1 MARKADKKP
10 DKSAVKKPA
19 TRTPSG
25 RAAKAAMDDRGETVS
40 GMEPTTISE
49 LSKHRAALS
58 DKVLQLTQRAAAF
71 RSRLPE
77 GLIEPLSSLVR
88 EMNCYYSNLI
98 EGHNTH
104 PIDIQRALFGEQSR
118 DPKKRDLQQEAV
130 AHIAVQRWIDEGGLG
145 PKSAT
150 VANVLAIHRRF
161 YEALPDS
168 LKWVENPDTRERE
181 PVLPGVT
188 RHKHVEVG
196 RLVAV
201 SPGAVPRHLDH
212 WERSYASLGS
222 FETVLNTAAAHHRL
236 LWVHP
241 FLDGNGRVARLIS
254 YAMLRNAL
262 DTCGLWSVARG
273 LARNADKYKGHLA
286 ECDAQRRNDLD
297 GRGNLSEETLVDFTH
312 YFLDICLDQI
322 DFMEGLMRPKEL
334 RSRIMAWAEDEIR
347 LKRLHEKAKLVL
359 DHILFNGSLE
369 RKDLPGIVGLDDRQA
384 RRIAQPMVE
393 IGLIRSVST
402 RAPYHLAFPAELA
415 PRLMPGLY
423 PGSLA
428 G

>member
-1 MARKADKKP
+1 MAQKADKKP
-10 DKSAVKKPA
+10 DNSAVKKPA
-19 TRTPSG
+19 TRKPSG
-25 RAAKAAMDDRGETVS
+25 RAVTGTMDDRGETVS
-40 GMEPTTISE
+40 AMEPTTISE

-145 PKSAT
+145 HKSAT
-150 VANVLAIHRRF
+150 VANVLAVHRRF

-181 PVLPGVT
+181 PVLAGVT

-196 RLVAV
+196 RLIAV

-212 WERSYASLGS
+212 WERSY
-222 FETVLNTAAAHHRL
+222 
-236 LWVHP
+236 
-241 FLDGNGRVARLIS
+241 
-254 YAMLRNAL
+254 
-262 DTCGLWSVARG
+262 
-273 LARNADKYKGHLA
+273 GHSA
-286 ECDAQRRNDLD
+286 V
-297 GRGNLSEETLVDFTH
+297 S
-312 YFLDICLDQI
+312 
-322 DFMEGLMRPKEL
+322 K
-334 RSRIMAWAEDEIR
+334 RS
-347 LKRLHEKAKLVL
+347 
-359 DHILFNGSLE
+359 
-369 RKDLPGIVGLDDRQA
+369 
-384 RRIAQPMVE
+384 
-393 IGLIRSVST
+393 
-402 RAPYHLAFPAELA
+402 
-415 PRLMPGLY
+415 
-423 PGSLA
+423 
-428 G
+428 

>member
-1 MARKADKKP
+1 MARKPDKKADKK
-10 DKSAVKKPA
+10 AV
-19 TRTPSG
+19 
-25 RAAKAAMDDRGETVS
+25 AKAGKTGKVAPVTDAGESVTA
-40 GMEPTTISE
+40 MEPLLISE
-49 LSKHRAALS
+49 SSRHRAALS
-58 DKVLQLTQRAAAF
+58 DKVLALTQRAAAF

-104 PIDIQRALFGEQSR
+104 PIDIQRALFGETST

-145 PKSAT
+145 EGSAT
-150 VANVLAIHRRF
+150 VENILEIHRRF

-168 LKWVENPDTRERE
+168 LKWVENPDTGERQ
-181 PVLPGVT
+181 PVIPGKV
-188 RHKHVEVG
+188 RNAHVEVG
-196 RLVAV
+196 RLIPV
-201 SPGAVPRHLDH
+201 SPGAVLRHLER
-212 WERSYASLGS
+212 WEQVYGKLGS
-222 FETVLNTAAAHHRL
+222 FETVLSTAAAHHRL

-273 LARNADKYKGHLA
+273 LARTASDYKKHLMA
-286 ECDAQRRNDLD
+286 CDGPRRNDLD
-297 GRGNLSEETLVDFTH
+297 GRGNLSEEALVEFTR

-322 DFMEGLMRPKEL
+322 DFMEGLMRPKDL
-334 RSRIMAWAEDEIR
+334 RARIMAWADDEIR
-347 LKRLHEKAKLVL
+347 LKRMHEKAKLIL

-369 RKDLPGIVGLDDRQA
+369 RRDLPGLVGTDERQA
-384 RRIAQPMVE
+384 RRMAQPLVE
-393 IGLIRSVST
+393 IGLIRAVST
-402 RAPYHLAFPAELA
+402 RAPYTLAFPAELA

-423 PGSLA
+423 PGTLA
-428 G
+428 R